1 MHRRARAGATVR
13 AGTAD
18 RSSMQNDTIAA
29 IATAGGPIGI
39 IRLSGARAAEAVDAV
54 FQPASG
60 GRLSEKPANYL
71 TYGQVCVEQGVPL
84 DCCFAVHMRAP
95 HSSTGENM
103 AELQC
108 HGSPAVLL
116 EIMNALYRLGVR
128 QAGAGEFTRRAFLN
142 GKLDLTG
149 AEAVSDLVAA
159 RTVEAAQNAVAQ
171 MQGAVGSRIAEVR
184 EELLDMVA
192 HFHAVID
199 YPEEDIDP
207 FLFENAQEVIHRA
220 ATTLYRLAESY
231 ERGRVMREGIP
242 CVILGKP
249 NTGKSTLL
257 NALLGRD
264 RAIVTEMPGTTRD
277 VLEETV
283 RLGPVL
289 LRVSDTAGIRDTVDP
304 VEKEGISRALRT
316 ASAASIILAVFDS
329 SAPLNDD
336 DLMVMAQATGRN
348 SIAVVNKS
356 DLPCGTDLE
365 RIHHQFQHVLPIS
378 AKTGEGIRQL
388 TELIPHLLGLDT
400 AAFDGEMITNAR
412 QAEALARA
420 ASLCE
425 EALFGA
431 QSGMTYDAVIMDAE
445 GAIAVLGEITGQNVT
460 DDIVDKIFENFC
472 VGK

>member
-1 MHRRARAGATVR
+1 M
-13 AGTAD
+13 
-18 RSSMQNDTIAA
+18 SNDTIAA
-29 IATAGGPIGI
+29 LATAGGPIGI

-60 GRLSEKPANYL
+60 GKLSEIPANYL
-71 TYGQVCVEQGVPL
+71 TYGQIRLEEGAPL
-84 DCCFAVHMRAP
+84 DCCFAVHMNAP
-95 HSSTGENM
+95 RSSTGENM

-128 QAGAGEFTRRAFLN
+128 QAEAGEFTKRAFLN
-142 GKLDLTG
+142 GKLDLAA
-149 AEAVSDLVAA
+149 AEAVNDLIAS
-159 RTVEAAQNAVAQ
+159 RTAEAAQNAAAQ
-171 MQGAVGSRIAEVR
+171 LMGAVGSRIRQVR
-184 EELLDMVA
+184 DELVEMVA

-199 YPEEDIDP
+199 YPDEEIDP

-220 ATTLYRLAESY
+220 AAILYRLAESY
-231 ERGRVMREGIP
+231 ERGRIMHEGVP

-257 NALLGRD
+257 NTLLGRD

-277 VLEETV
+277 IIEETV

-289 LRVSDTAGIRDTVDP
+289 LRVSDTAGIRTTVDP
-304 VEKEGISRALRT
+304 VEKEGIDRALRT
-316 ASAASIILAVFDS
+316 ASSASIILAVFDS
-329 SAPLNDD
+329 SEPLTDD
-336 DLMVMAQATGRN
+336 DLMVMARATGRT

-356 DLPCGTDLE
+356 DLPSAVDLE
-365 RIHHQFQHVLPIS
+365 HITRYFQHVVPIS
-378 AKTGEGIRQL
+378 AKTGEGIDRL

-412 QAEALARA
+412 QAAALARA
-420 ASLCE
+420 ASRCE

-445 GAIAVLGEITGQNVT
+445 GAIAALGEITGQNVT
-460 DDIVDKIFENFC
+460 DDIVNKIFENFC

>member
-1 MHRRARAGATVR
+1 MIH
-13 AGTAD
+13 
-18 RSSMQNDTIAA
+18 DTIAA

-60 GRLSEKPANYL
+60 GKLSEKPANYL
-71 TYGQVCVEQGVPL
+71 TYGQVRIGDGAPL
-84 DCCFAVHMRAP
+84 DCCFAVHMKAP

-116 EIMNALYRLGVR
+116 EIMSALYRLGVR
-128 QAGAGEFTRRAFLN
+128 QAEAGEFTKRAFLN
-142 GKLDLTG
+142 GKLDLTA
-149 AEAVSDLVAA
+149 AEAVNDLVAA
-159 RTVEAAQNAVAQ
+159 RTAEAAQNAVAQ
-171 MQGAVGSRIAEVR
+171 MKGAVGSRIRQVR
-184 EELLDMVA
+184 DELLDMVA

-199 YPEEDIDP
+199 YPEEEIDP

-220 ATTLYRLAESY
+220 ATTLYSLAESY
-231 ERGRVMREGIP
+231 ERGRIMHEGIP

-289 LRVSDTAGIRDTVDP
+289 LRVSDTAGIRNTVDP
-304 VEKEGISRALRT
+304 VEKEGIDRALKS

-336 DLMVMAQATGRN
+336 DLMVMGRAAGRT

-356 DLPCGTDLE
+356 DLPQTVDME
-365 RIHHQFQHVLPIS
+365 RINRHFQHVVPIS
-378 AKTGEGIRQL
+378 AKTGEGIQQL

-400 AAFDGEMITNAR
+400 ASFDGEMITNAR
-412 QAEALARA
+412 QAAALARA
-420 ASLCE
+420 ASRCE

-431 QSGMTYDAVIMDAE
+431 QAGMTSDAVIMDAE
-445 GAIAVLGEITGQNVT
+445 GAIAALGEVTGQNVT